1 MPVVLTSLRPML
13 RTKDLQGMR
22 RTIVVLALAVGC
34 MVGLT
39 ARGAD
44 DLSAPQQPASPKPPA
59 AGPASPK
66 LTAEAGR
73 VDRLEALTQ
82 RVEAI
87 SAIKRLQHAYGHYSE
102 LGLWHDFADLFADSG
117 IGHYTQGA
125 LDREG
130 IRSLFLKEVGGGQ
143 VGLADGRIYPHISMQ
158 PVVTL
163 AADGQSGKGRWHIM
177 AMLGG
182 YERSASWAG
191 GIYENEYVRENG
203 VWKFKDVRYLPQ
215 YSGRYED
222 PGWTATN
229 QPAPFHFDAS
239 RVGKPIFDL
248 PERDPARSGVGA
260 TAPPT
265 LATLAKRMADLSSR
279 AQRLSDEIEVT
290 NLQHAYGYYVD
301 RKMWDDVADLFA
313 TDGTMEIGLQGV
325 YAGRTSIRRGLNAF
339 GRLAEGEIND
349 HIHLQTI
356 VTVMPDGRTAR
367 ARGTEI
373 GMTGTTGGRALWS
386 QSIYENEFVKQD
398 GVWKLKTMHIY
409 PRFIVDA
416 EKGWAKDAQ
425 PAPGPSRE
433 FPPDRPPTEKYEIYP
448 RFHIAPLHFNHP
460 VTSRPPQYPEGI
472 RLRPG
477 DGGQALPASAAAG
490 KPATAAYSPS
500 AVKTVA
506 ALESLIA
513 ATELSVERSRAYHAS
528 ENLATAYGYYI
539 DEFAWDETADIFSRE
554 GWKELSY
561 VGTYVGRERIRQSL
575 KRRYPN
581 PKSPNFL
588 TLHQVV
594 QPVIHV
600 SADARSAK
608 IRGRLFQMGGPTGS
622 AGSWIS
628 GIYENTSV
636 DEGGTWKLS
645 GMDLDYV
652 WNAPS
657 RGGWVRVT
665 TPPAVAEIAMAKEF
679 PPDRPLRGSIAAPFP
694 KVHVV
699 PFHYR
704 NPVSGRTPP
713 VLLP

>member
-1 MPVVLTSLRPML
+1 MS
-13 RTKDLQGMR
+13 KSIAR
-22 RTIVVLALAVGC
+22 RTLVVLALAAGC
-34 MVGLT
+34 MAYLT
-39 ARGAD
+39 ARGVD
-44 DLSAPQQPASPKPPA
+44 GLSASQQPAAPERS
-59 AGPASPK
+59 
-66 LTAEAGR
+66 AEVGR
-73 VDRLEALTQ
+73 IDRLEALTQ

-130 IRSLFLKEVGGGQ
+130 IRSLFVKEVGGGR

-215 YSGRYED
+215 YSGRYDD

-229 QPAPFHFDAS
+229 QPTPFHFDAA
-239 RVGKPIFDL
+239 RVGKPILDL
-248 PERDPARSGVGA
+248 PERAPARSGVA
-260 TAPPT
+260 ASASAVAPAPAT
-265 LATLAKRMADLSSR
+265 LATLAQRMADLSAR

-339 GRLAEGEIND
+339 GRLAEGEVND

-373 GMTGTTGGRALWS
+373 GMTGTTGGQALWS
-386 QSIYENEFVKQD
+386 QSIYENEFVKQG

-433 FPPDRPPTEKYEIYP
+433 FPPDRPPTETYEIYP
-448 RFHIAPLHFNHP
+448 RFHIAPLHFDHP
-460 VTSRPPQYPEGI
+460 VTGRPPQYPEGTKG
-472 RLRPG
+472 P
-477 DGGQALPASAAAG
+477 AASA
-490 KPATAAYSPS
+490 KATADNRPS
-500 AVKTVA
+500 AVKTAA

-513 ATELSVERSRAYHAS
+513 ATEISVERSRAYHAS

-561 VGTYVGRERIRQSL
+561 VGAYVGRERIRQSL

-608 IRGRLFQMGGPTGS
+608 IRGRLFQMGGPSGGT
-622 AGSWIS
+622 GSWIS

-657 RGGWVRVT
+657 RGGWVRVK
-665 TPPAVAEIAMAKEF
+665 TPPTAPEVAMAKEL

-704 NPVSGRTPP
+704 NPVSSRMPP

>member
-1 MPVVLTSLRPML
+1 
-13 RTKDLQGMR
+13 
-22 RTIVVLALAVGC
+22 
-34 MVGLT
+34 
-39 ARGAD
+39 
-44 DLSAPQQPASPKPPA
+44 
-59 AGPASPK
+59 
-66 LTAEAGR
+66 
-73 VDRLEALTQ
+73 
-82 RVEAI
+82 
-87 SAIKRLQHAYGHYSE
+87 AIKRLQHAYGHYSE
-102 LGLWHDFADLFADSG
+102 LGLWHDFADLFADTG

-130 IRSLFLKEVGGGQ
+130 IRALFLKEVGGGRL
-143 VGLADGRIYPHISMQ
+143 GLADGRIYPHISMQ

-191 GIYENEYVRENG
+191 GVYENEYVRENG
-203 VWKFKDVRYLPQ
+203 VWRFKDVRYLPQ
-215 YSGRYED
+215 YSGRYDD
-222 PGWTATN
+222 PGWTATR

-239 RVGKPIFDL
+239 RVGKPILDV
-248 PERDPARSGVGA
+248 PSPASA
-260 TAPPT
+260 TTPSTVA
-265 LATLAKRMADLSSR
+265 ALAKRMSDLAAR

-325 YAGRTSIRRGLNAF
+325 YAGRTSIRRGLNAL
-339 GRLAEGEIND
+339 GAPSSGTPERRSSASTAGGLAEGEIND
-349 HIHLQTI
+349 RVHLQTI
-356 VTVMPDGRTAR
+356 VTVMADGTAR

-373 GMTGTTGGRALWS
+373 GMTGRTGGPALWT
-386 QSIYENEFVKQD
+386 QSIYENEFVKQG
-398 GVWKLKTMHIY
+398 GVWKFKAVRVY

-433 FPPDRPPTEKYEIYP
+433 FPPDRPPTETYEIYP
-448 RFHIAPLHFNHP
+448 RFHIAPLHFDHP
-460 VTSRPPQYPEGI
+460 VTGRPPQYPEETKSVS
-472 RLRPG
+472 RRPMT
-477 DGGQALPASAAAG
+477 PR
-490 KPATAAYSPS
+490 KPAPPVTSI
-500 AVKTVA
+500 A
-506 ALESLIA
+506 ALASLLT
-513 ATELSVERSRAYHAS
+513 ATELSVERSKAYHAS

-539 DEFAWDETADIFSRE
+539 DEFAWDETADIFSRD
-554 GWKELSY
+554 GSKELSY

-575 KRRYPN
+575 KLRYPN
-581 PKSPNFL
+581 PKSPDFL

-600 SADARSAK
+600 SADARTAK
-608 IRGRLFQMGGPTGS
+608 IRARLFQMGGPSGGE
-622 AGSWIS
+622 GSWVS

-652 WNAPS
+652 WRAPS
-657 RGGWVRVT
+657 RGGWVRVK
-665 TPPAVAEIAMAKEF
+665 TPPVAPEVTMVRDF

-694 KVHVV
+694 KVHAV
-699 PFHYR
+699 PFHYS
-704 NPVSGRTPP
+704 NPVSGRVPP
-713 VLLP
+713 LLLP